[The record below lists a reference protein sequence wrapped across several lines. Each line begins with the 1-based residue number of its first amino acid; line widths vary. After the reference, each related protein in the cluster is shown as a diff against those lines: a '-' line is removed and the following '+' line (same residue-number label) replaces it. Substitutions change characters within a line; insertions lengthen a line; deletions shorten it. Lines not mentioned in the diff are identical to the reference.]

1 VSKGKVLFLHGLSSD
16 GGRKTA
22 FMRSLGYDVT
32 TPHLSDWSFHRAVAQ
47 AQAVYDE
54 LQPDVVVGSSRG
66 GSVAMN
72 MESGE
77 TPLILLAPA
86 WKRWGKVD
94 RIRRRGF
101 IIHSPHDSTVPY
113 DDSVTLWVNSV
124 GLELIAAGADH
135 RLNDTEAQQALAF
148 ALEQASS
155 SRTDNGNT
163 V

>member
-1 VSKGKVLFLHGLSSD
+1 MSKRKVLFLHGLSSD

-72 MESGE
+72 LSSGE
-77 TPLILLAPA
+77 TPLVLLAPA
-86 WKRWGKVD
+86 WKRWGKAD
-94 RIRRRGF
+94 RIIKPRSF
-101 IIHSPHDSTVPY
+101 VIHSFHDEVVPY
-113 DDSVTLWVNSV
+113 DDSVTLWVNSR
-124 GLELIAAGADH
+124 GLELICAGVDH
-135 RLNDTEAQQALAF
+135 RLNDAEAQQTLAF
-148 ALEQASS
+148 ALQRACTE
-155 SRTDNGNT
+155 TGN
-163 V
+163 